1 MKRFRALLALLMAAL
16 MLLAAC
22 GSDDDDSSAPAET
35 DTETEGEGEPKAGG
49 ILTLVDAGDINT
61 LDPHRQPSFQTHNMA
76 GLVYSRLI
84 KFETGEDIGPTE
96 QRPEPDL
103 ATSWEVSDDGLT
115 YTFKLRDDVK
125 WQNVAPVNGRPFV
138 ADDVVATFERIRT
151 LPGFQ
156 RYMLEEVA
164 SITAPD
170 EHTVVITLSKPFA
183 PLLNFMAN
191 HHMWILPREGVDGK
205 FDLASTAI
213 GTGPFIL
220 KSRTPN
226 VETIFEKNPDYYVK
240 DRPYLDGIRRLT
252 ISDQGAR
259 IAAFRNGEAATLAA
273 LSPEELENVKKTN
286 PDAVIDE
293 APYATLNMTW
303 VNVTKKPFDDLRV
316 RKAISLA
323 IDRKGLGEA
332 IFGEGG
338 EIPGVIPP
346 AVGKWALPKADR
358 ERLYRQDIEE
368 AKKLLA
374 DAGHPN
380 GFETS
385 ILTTPGYGAQVTRV
399 AEWIAE
405 DLKAIGIQAKLDVVE
420 YANYVTNR
428 WPKLQYDM
436 AVGLQTPFL
445 EPDEWLRAQLRTG
458 ASRNWYGISDPELD
472 AMLDEQ
478 RTIIDEEERVDLVHE
493 IQTYVATDLMN
504 PIPLW
509 SQTTRTPRQPFVKG
523 WNPIGSYGYPWME
536 DVWIDKE

>member
-1 MKRFRALLALLMAAL
+1 MKRFRVLLAVGVAA
-16 MLLAAC
+16 MLLLGAC
-22 GSDDDDSSAPAET
+22 GSDDGGKTSSGSGNKPQATEKGAPK
-35 DTETEGEGEPKAGG
+35 PGG
-49 ILTLVDAGDINT
+49 ILTMVESSDINT
-61 LDPHRQPSFQTHNMA
+61 LDPQRQPSFQTHNMA

-84 KFETGEDIGPTE
+84 TFETGEDVEYGD
-96 QRPEPDL
+96 QQLKPDL
-103 ATSWEVSDDGLT
+103 ATSWKVSDDGLT
-115 YTFKLRDDVK
+115 YTFELREGVT
-125 WQNVAPVNGRPFV
+125 WQNVPPVNGRPFV
-138 ADDVVATFERIRT
+138 ADDVVATLERIRT

-156 RYMLEEVA
+156 RYMLEEVS

-170 EHTVVITLSKPFA
+170 DRTVVITLSKPFA

-226 VETIFEKNPDYYVK
+226 VETVFEKNADYYVEG
-240 DRPYLDGIRRLT
+240 RPYLDGIRRLT
-252 ISDQGAR
+252 VTDQGAR
-259 IAAFRNGEAATLAA
+259 IAAFRSGEAATLAG
-273 LSPEELENVKKTN
+273 LSPEELDNVKRTN

-293 APYATLNMTW
+293 DPYATLNMAW
-303 VNVTKKPFDDLRV
+303 VNMSKEPFTDVRV
-316 RKAISLA
+316 RKAISMA
-323 IDRKGLGEA
+323 IDRKGLGKA

-338 EIPGVIPP
+338 EIPGIIPP
-346 AVGKWALPKADR
+346 SNKQWALPKADR
-358 ERLYRQDIEE
+358 ERLYAQNVEG

-374 DAGHPN
+374 EAGFPN

-385 ILTTPGYGAQVTRV
+385 ILVTPGYGAQVTRV

-405 DLKAIGIQAKLDVVE
+405 DLKAVGIKANLDVVE

-458 ASRNWYGISDPELD
+458 ASRNWFAISDPKLD
-472 AMLDEQ
+472 EMLDKQ
-478 RTIIDEEERVDLVHE
+478 RTIVDQEERVSLVRD
-493 IQTYVATDLMN
+493 IQEYVATDVVN
-504 PIPLW
+504 PMPLW
-509 SQTTRTPRQPFVKG
+509 SQMTRTPRQPWVKG
-523 WNPIGSYGYPWME
+523 WNAQPSYGYPWMP
-536 DVWIDKE
+536 DVWIDK